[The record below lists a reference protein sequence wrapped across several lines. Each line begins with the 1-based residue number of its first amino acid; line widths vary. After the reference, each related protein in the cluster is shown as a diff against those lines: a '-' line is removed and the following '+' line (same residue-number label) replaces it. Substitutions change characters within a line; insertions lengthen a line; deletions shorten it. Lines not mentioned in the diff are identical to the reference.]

1 MKLTGS
7 DISALYTE
15 HSRSVLRFAMR
26 RTLDAQVSV
35 DLVGEAFA
43 VAYEQ
48 RRKFRGS
55 TDAELR
61 SWLFG
66 IAANLLSDYF
76 RKGQIERRAMARLG
90 VEPLA
95 VDSDEIERIEQLSE
109 SSELRAAVA
118 GALDE
123 LGSESREALRLRVI
137 DELPYSEV
145 ARVMAVSEQVA
156 RARVSRGLR
165 ALREQIDSEFSN
177 EVVESV

>member
-15 HSRSVLRFAMR
+15 HSGNVLRFAMR

-48 RRKFRGS
+48 RGKFRGS

-76 RKGQIERRAMARLG
+76 RSGQIERRAMERLG
-90 VEPLA
+90 VEPVA

-109 SSELRAAVA
+109 STQLRAAVA
-118 GALDE
+118 EALNA
-123 LGSESREALRLRVI
+123 LGSESREAVRLRVV

-145 ARVMAVSEQVA
+145 ARAMAVSEQVA

-165 ALREQIDSEFSN
+165 TLREQLDSDFSN
-177 EVVESV
+177 EVMESV